1 MRRFISLMLLLLVC
15 AGCASSRQT
24 MPVSQVSP
32 KPTQPPTSSPLP
44 TTIST
49 PTLIPYPTLAAT
61 MPPNYIFDQ
70 NKRLGRGVNL
80 GNALEAP
87 KEGQWGVTL
96 KEGYFQLI
104 KEAGFNSVRIP
115 IRWNAHAAN
124 TPPYTIDPAFFE
136 RIDWA
141 VNQSLSRGLVAVIN
155 IHHYLEMFENPAAQ
169 RERFLA
175 IWSQIATHYKDYP
188 DSLFFEPLN
197 EPNGALSYYE
207 WNQISRDTLAIIR
220 QTNPTRPVVIGPADW
235 YSYSM
240 LKELKLPEEDRNIIV
255 SFHYYQPFQFTHQ
268 GAEWAPGSDAWLGT
282 TWKGKT
288 AEKGNITWDF
298 DRVVEWSK
306 QKNRPIYLG
315 EFGAYSKADM
325 DSRALWTSFIARQA
339 EVRGFSWAYWEFCSG
354 FGAYDPVLK
363 MWNEPLLTALIP
375 K

>member
-1 MRRFISLMLLLLVC
+1 MRRFISLMLILLVGT
-15 AGCASSRQT
+15 GCASSRKT
-24 MPVSQVSP
+24 LPVSLVSSE
-32 KPTQPPTSSPLP
+32 PTQPPTSTPLP
-44 TTIST
+44 TTIPT

-87 KEGQWGVTL
+87 REGEWGVTL

-115 IRWNAHAAN
+115 IRWNAHAAD

-141 VNQSLSRGLVAVIN
+141 VNQAMSRGLVAVIN
-155 IHHYLEMFENPAAQ
+155 IHHYLEMFEDPAAQ
-169 RERFLA
+169 RQRFLA

-188 DSLFFEPLN
+188 DSLFFELLN
-197 EPNGALSYYE
+197 EPNGALYSYE
-207 WNQISRDTLAIIR
+207 WNRILRDTLATIR
-220 QTNPTRPVVIGPADW
+220 QTNPTRPIVVGPADW
-235 YSYSM
+235 NSHTKLS
-240 LKELKLPEEDRNIIV
+240 ELKLPDADRNIIV
-255 SFHYYQPFQFTHQ
+255 TFHYYLPFEFTHQ
-268 GAEWAPGSDAWLGT
+268 GAEWAQGSDAWLGT
-282 TWKGKT
+282 TWKGERS
-288 AEKGNITWDF
+288 EKEPITWHF
-298 DRVVEWSK
+298 DIVANWSK
-306 QKNRPIYLG
+306 ENNRPIFLG

-325 DSRALWTSFIARQA
+325 DSRALWTSFVARQA
-339 EVRGFSWAYWEFCSG
+339 EARGFSWAYWEFCSG
-354 FGAYDPVLK
+354 FGVYDPVLK

>member
-1 MRRFISLMLLLLVC
+1 MRRFISLMLVLLVGT
-15 AGCASSRQT
+15 GCVSSRKT
-24 MPVSQVSP
+24 MPVSLVSLE
-32 KPTQPPTSSPLP
+32 PTQPPTTTPLP
-44 TTIST
+44 TTIPT

-87 KEGQWGVTL
+87 REGEWGVTL
-96 KEGYFQLI
+96 QEGYFQLI

-115 IRWNAHAAN
+115 IRWNAHAAA

-141 VNQSLSRGLVAVIN
+141 VNQATSRGLVAIIN
-155 IHHYLEMFENPAAQ
+155 IHHYLEMFEDPAAH

-175 IWSQIATHYKDYP
+175 IWNQIATHYKDYP

-197 EPNGALSYYE
+197 EPNGALNYYE
-207 WNQISRDTLAIIR
+207 WNQIARDTLAIIR
-220 QTNPTRPVVIGPADW
+220 QNNPTRPVVIGPADW
-235 YSYSM
+235 NSISM

-255 SFHYYQPFQFTHQ
+255 TFHYYQPFQFTHQ
-268 GAEWAPGSDAWLGT
+268 GADWAAGSEAWLGT
-282 TWKGKT
+282 TWKGT
-288 AEKGNITWDF
+288 SAEKGNITWDF
-298 DRVVEWSK
+298 DIVANWSK
-306 QKNRPIYLG
+306 ENNRPIYLG
-315 EFGAYSKADM
+315 EFGAYSEADM
-325 DSRALWTSFIARQA
+325 DSRALWTNFIARQA
-339 EVRGFSWAYWEFCSG
+339 EARGFSWAYWEFCSG
-354 FGAYDPVLK
+354 FGVYDPVLK